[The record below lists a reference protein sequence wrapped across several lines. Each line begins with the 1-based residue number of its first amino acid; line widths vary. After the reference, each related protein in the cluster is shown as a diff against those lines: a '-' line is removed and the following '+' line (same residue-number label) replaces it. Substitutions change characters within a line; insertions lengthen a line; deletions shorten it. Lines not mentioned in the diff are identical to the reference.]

1 MTSNTVLSAGSFRC
15 EIAPDLGGCI
25 AGLWFDGIAVLRSPG
40 VAKLTSVRLSGSY
53 PLVPF
58 SNRVGH
64 ASLQWNGTSHPLVRN
79 FGDEPHAIHG
89 VGWQRPWAV
98 LEASDRFALLSYEH
112 KPDSSWPFAFDASQ
126 AFRLTDNALEVTLS
140 ITNQSDTTTPVGL
153 GWHPYFVKR
162 AHSHIAFEATGR
174 WEMDELK
181 LPTHRLTTQGLNQ
194 DCAALDVDHCFDGWS
209 GTVHLRDELLHT
221 RLTSSLRRL
230 VVFTNDTKD
239 FVAVEPVSHVNNAIN
254 LLAANAASSDLL
266 GVQVLQAGQSLS
278 VEMSIQVEKSA

>member
-140 ITNQSDTTTPVGL
+140 ITNQSDTPTPVGL

-254 LLAANAASSDLL
+254 LLAANAASADLL

>member
-40 VAKLTSVRLSGSY
+40 AAKLTSVRLSGSY

-140 ITNQSDTTTPVGL
+140 ITNQSDTPTPVGL

-254 LLAANAASSDLL
+254 LLAANAASADLL